1 MSTDLVPYLPV
12 IDPKAIETAL
22 MVGDLSKMDAAT
34 RIQYY
39 LALCQS
45 SGLNPL
51 TRPFIVLKAESGEMV
66 WYATRE
72 CAEQLRKRHRVS
84 MRVLSRERTEDGL
97 YIVTVEAS
105 TPDGRVE
112 QAQGIVPIT
121 KTKGTWKTT
130 ETGKRYFQEA
140 KTADGEPVLQL
151 LSGKELAD
159 ALHRAESKAKRRCT
173 LALCGLGLPEVD
185 ERQTA
190 QAVRFDPQTGTLDDP
205 AVPEALQQEEAGEP
219 APVGREAAQRNVALL
234 FDRAPGESES
244 MEGTP

>member
-1 MSTDLVPYLPV
+1 MSDTLVPYLPP

-22 MVGDLSKMDAAT
+22 TVGDLSKINAAT

-39 LALCQS
+39 LALCHS

-72 CAEQLRKRHRVS
+72 CAEQLRKLHRVS

-105 TPDGRVE
+105 TPDGRLE

-121 KTKGTWKTT
+121 KAKGTWKTT
-130 ETGKRYFQEA
+130 DSGKRYFQEA
-140 KTADGEPVLQL
+140 KTADGEPILQL

-159 ALHRAESKAKRRCT
+159 SLHRAESKAKRRCT
-173 LALCGLGLPEVD
+173 LSLCGLGLPEVD
-185 ERQTA
+185 ERQA
-190 QAVRFDPQTGTLDDP
+190 PVAVRFDPQTGALNAP
-205 AVPEALQQEEAGEP
+205 AEARTPEDAGEP
-219 APVGREAAQRNVALL
+219 AQVGHEAAQTLIGEM
-234 FDRAPGESES
+234 FDRSEGKPEEAS
-244 MEGTP
+244 A

>member
-1 MSTDLVPYLPV
+1 MSDALVPYLPP
-12 IDPKAIETAL
+12 IDPDAVSRAL
-22 MVGDLSKMDAAT
+22 LAGDLSKLSPED

-39 LALCQS
+39 LALCHS

-51 TRPFIVLKAESGEMV
+51 TRPFIVLKAESGELL

-72 CAEQLRKRHRVS
+72 CAEQLRKRHHVS

-121 KTKGTWKTT
+121 KPKGTWKTT
-130 ETGKRYFQEA
+130 DSGKRYFQEA
-140 KTADGEPVLQL
+140 KTADGEPVVAP

-173 LALCGLGLPEVD
+173 LSLCGLGLPEVD
-185 ERQTA
+185 ERQA
-190 QAVRFDPQTGTLDDP
+190 PAVVPFDPQTGALTP
-205 AVPEALQQEEAGEP
+205 AVQAALTAEDAGAP
-219 APVGREAAQRNVALL
+219 AAVGAAGAREAVALL
-234 FDRAPGESES
+234 FDRSEGKP
-244 MEGTP
+244 EDAA

>member
-1 MSTDLVPYLPV
+1 MSDALAPYMPA
-12 IDPKAIETAL
+12 IDPEAIGRAL
-22 MVGDLSKMDAAT
+22 LVGDLAKLSPED

-39 LALCQS
+39 LALCHS

-51 TRPFIVLKAESGEMV
+51 TRPFIVLRSEAGEMV

-84 MRVLSRERTEDGL
+84 MRVLSRERTVDGL

-105 TPDGRVE
+105 TPEGRIE
-112 QAQGIVPIT
+112 QAQGIVPIL
-121 KTKGTWKTT
+121 KPKGTWKTT
-130 ETGKRYFQEA
+130 ESGKRYFQEG
-140 KTADGEPVLQL
+140 KTADGEPL
-151 LSGKELAD
+151 LAPLTGTELAN
-159 ALHRAESKAKRRCT
+159 ALHKAESKAKRRAT

-190 QAVRFDPQTGTLDDP
+190 QAVRFDPQTGTLDEP
-205 AVPEALQQEEAGEP
+205 PEPEPLPQEP

-234 FDRAPGESES
+234 FDRSEGKP
-244 MEGTP
+244 EPVDHPA